1 MSAIPIIAI
10 VGRTNVG
17 KSSLFNAILGSRENI
32 VATEAGTT
40 RDSITAIAHY
50 QGKNFWIIDTAG
62 VKDPTDEFEI
72 TIQDQIEQAAA
83 SATVIVVVIE
93 ADVIITDEDRS
104 VAKMALKTRQP
115 VLLVVNKIDKVKD
128 KNLDQFKRLGIK
140 QIVATSATQH
150 SGITDLLDNITS
162 LIPKVTLK
170 KADNQLHVAILGRP
184 NVGKSHLFN
193 TLAKK
198 QQALV
203 SAKAGTT
210 RDVNRVVVHY
220 KGREIELM
228 DTAGIRRSGKIQV
241 GVERFSVIRSLNA
254 INQADICLLL
264 IDSTELIVQLDK
276 KLAGMIEEA
285 GKGLI
290 LVVSKIDLMKD
301 GELSQNQ
308 LLHRIAAE
316 YDFLPWAPV
325 ILTSSLSGLNV
336 AHIFEL
342 ILEIDANRQ
351 LRIPTPELNRW
362 LQATVNSYS
371 PPTVKHLMPKLHYM
385 IQETDNPTPAFKIFG
400 RNTKQIHW
408 SYRRFFERKL
418 REQYNFS
425 GSAVQLWFIEESRK
439 QQKATPVKDI

>member
-32 VATEAGTT
+32 VAKEAGTT
-40 RDSITAIAHY
+40 RDSITAIAHHRD
-50 QGKNFWIIDTAG
+50 KDFWIIDTAG
-62 VKDPTDEFEI
+62 VKDPEDDFEI
-72 TIQDQIEQAAA
+72 TIQEQIEQAAA

-93 ADVIITDEDRS
+93 ADVIITEEDRS
-104 VAKMALKTRQP
+104 IAKMALKTRQP

-140 QIVATSATQH
+140 QMVATSATQH
-150 SGITDLLDNITS
+150 SGISVLLDEISS
-162 LIPKVTLK
+162 LIPKATFK
-170 KADNQLHVAILGRP
+170 KADNRLHVAILGRP

-210 RDVNRVVVHY
+210 RDVNRVAVRY
-220 KGREIELM
+220 KGREFELM

-241 GVERFSVIRSLNA
+241 GVEKFSVIRSLNA

-264 IDSTELIVQLDK
+264 IDVTEMIVQLDK

-285 GKGLI
+285 GKGLV
-290 LVVSKIDLMKD
+290 LVINKIDLMKD
-301 GELSQNQ
+301 SELSQNQ
-308 LLHRIAAE
+308 LLRQIAAE
-316 YDFLPWAPV
+316 YDFVPWAPV
-325 ILTSSLSGLNV
+325 IFTSSVTGLNV
-336 AHIFEL
+336 AQIFEL
-342 ILEIDANRQ
+342 VIEIDANRQ

-362 LQATVNSYS
+362 LQATVNTFA
-371 PPTVKHLMPKLHYM
+371 PPTSKQITPKLHYM
-385 IQETDNPTPAFKIFG
+385 VQETDNPIPAFKIFG

-418 REQYNFS
+418 REQYNFN
-425 GSAVQLWFIEESRK
+425 GSAVQLWFIEENRK
-439 QQKATPVKDI
+439 QLKDLPIKDI